1 VDVEAGDKT
10 VNSSLT
16 LRESIVKYLR
26 NSILTGK
33 YEPGQRIVESE
44 LATHF
49 NISRGPIREAIRQL
63 EQEGLLEYS
72 RNRGCKVKIL
82 SPDEAWEIYLLRSD
96 LESLS
101 VKILKGKIPEETLK
115 RMRKAINEMRFYVE
129 ELDIVGLVETDHEFH
144 SQIIKSSNMKRIE
157 DLWSSLNGT
166 SFAIFLTVVKIESK
180 NMETIV
186 DRHQKLLDVLM
197 MGDVE
202 QSCNE
207 IQSHY
212 LSTGRLLYTKSSS

>member
-1 VDVEAGDKT
+1 MKV
-10 VNSSLT
+10 SLT

-26 NSILTGK
+26 DSILKGE

-44 LATHF
+44 LAAHF

-101 VKILKGKIPEETLK
+101 VKTLDGKIGEEHLK
-115 RMRKAINEMRFYVE
+115 SMRKAINAMRFYVNE
-129 ELDIVGLVETDHEFH
+129 MDIVGLVESDHEFH
-144 SQIIKSSNMKRIE
+144 SQIIKASNMKRVE
-157 DLWSSLNGT
+157 ELWSNLNGT
-166 SFAIFLTVVKIESK
+166 SFAIFLTVAKLERRNVEIMAE
-180 NMETIV
+180 
-186 DRHQKLLDVLM
+186 RHQKLYDILE
-197 MGDVE
+197 MGNVE
-202 QSCNE
+202 DSCRE
-207 IQSHY
+207 IESHY
-212 LSTGRLLYTKSSS
+212 LSTGRILYSK